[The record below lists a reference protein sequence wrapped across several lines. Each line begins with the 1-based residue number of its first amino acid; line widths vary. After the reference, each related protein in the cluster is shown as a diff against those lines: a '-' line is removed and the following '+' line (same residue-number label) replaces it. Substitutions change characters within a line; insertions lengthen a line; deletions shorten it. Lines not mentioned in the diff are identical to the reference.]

1 MEPLSPYNVV
11 NETMQAVNKALLERG
26 LFTMIRFNGIMTN
39 PPLCITEE
47 QLEDG
52 FAIIDEALE
61 IADARGRP
69 DSDRE
74 ALDGGPALGPRR
86 EAVDHRRRGPAL
98 GRSGRTRS
106 APASRGS
113 RLR

>member
-47 QLEDG
+47 QLEEG
-52 FAIIDEALE
+52 FAIVDEALA
-61 IADARGRP
+61 IADG
-69 DSDRE
+69 
-74 ALDGGPALGPRR
+74 
-86 EAVDHRRRGPAL
+86 AVTG
-98 GRSGRTRS
+98 
-106 APASRGS
+106 
-113 RLR
+113 